1 MRGVAWLKNLWS
13 RRRLDREL
21 DAEVRAY
28 VDLLSDEYR
37 ERGYSPDQA
46 QRAARV
52 ELGGIEPVK
61 EQVRAARGGAALEA
75 LWRDVTFGVRTLR
88 KSPSFTAAA
97 LLSLALGI
105 GANSAVFGLLNAVR
119 LRSLPVPNAD
129 ELAEVRLNG
138 PRCCRHTGRNR
149 QVSLPLWNEI
159 RAHQQA
165 FAELL
170 AFADTR
176 VNLAPQG
183 EVRYVEALFVSGDF
197 FRVLGVPAALG
208 RSINRE
214 DDRPGCGGGAA
225 VISHALW
232 QSEFGGRSD
241 ILSQTLSMRPN
252 PVPIVG
258 VMPAGFF
265 GVEVGRRFDVAL
277 PLCASGFDRP
287 DHWWLAIIG
296 RLKQGWTV
304 EQANA
309 HLAAIGPELLGAA
322 TPPTYDAELAK
333 KFRTLKFSVHDARN
347 GVSPLRERFE
357 DPLWL
362 LLAIAALVLLTAC
375 ANVASLFLVRA
386 TARAPELAL
395 RAALGASRLRIIR
408 QLLIEGA
415 LIAVAGAAVGLV
427 LARFADSAVM
437 KLLSTRTDPI
447 VLDVGIDW
455 RTLGFNAL
463 IVCVTTM
470 AFALAPAIRAARHAG
485 VAASGRVSAGRD
497 RVAMREVLVAV
508 QVAMSVVLLSAATL
522 FIVTLRNVASVDAGF
537 SAPEVL
543 VANVFLN
550 DQSYPRQVR
559 AAVQR
564 DLTARMAAIP
574 GIESAAHAATPPLS
588 GSVWETVVRVITPQ
602 GEIEAETNRN
612 QISADY
618 FRVMRTPLIAGRE
631 FDDRDIPSSPK
642 VAIVNETFARKALGE
657 SMPLGR
663 RVADGKEEF
672 EVVGVV
678 GNSKQYTLR
687 EDFQPIVYTAASQV
701 GEPGLTVRFVLRSRI
716 GMSATVESVRQ
727 AIAEF
732 DRTAGVRFAT
742 LEEMTIDSLQQERL
756 MANLSGFF
764 GFIAVVLA
772 AAGVSGVVSYTAASR
787 RREIGIRLA
796 LGARGSDV
804 MRALLGRVAVV
815 IGAGLLF
822 GLVLAISANAA
833 ASSLLYGI
841 DPREPWAIALIA
853 VVIGGSG
860 LFAAF
865 VPARRAMR
873 TDPVTALRAE

>member
-1 MRGVAWLKNLWS
+1 
-13 RRRLDREL
+13 
-21 DAEVRAY
+21 
-28 VDLLSDEYR
+28 
-37 ERGYSPDQA
+37 
-46 QRAARV
+46 
-52 ELGGIEPVK
+52 
-61 EQVRAARGGAALEA
+61 
-75 LWRDVTFGVRTLR
+75 
-88 KSPSFTAAA
+88 
-97 LLSLALGI
+97 
-105 GANSAVFGLLNAVR
+105 
-119 LRSLPVPNAD
+119 
-129 ELAEVRLNG
+129 
-138 PRCCRHTGRNR
+138 
-149 QVSLPLWNEI
+149 
-159 RAHQQA
+159 
-165 FAELL
+165 
-170 AFADTR
+170 
-176 VNLAPQG
+176 
-183 EVRYVEALFVSGDF
+183 
-197 FRVLGVPAALG
+197 
-208 RSINRE
+208 
-214 DDRPGCGGGAA
+214 
-225 VISHALW
+225 
-232 QSEFGGRSD
+232 
-241 ILSQTLSMRPN
+241 
-252 PVPIVG
+252 
-258 VMPAGFF
+258 
-265 GVEVGRRFDVAL
+265 
-277 PLCASGFDRP
+277 
-287 DHWWLAIIG
+287 
-296 RLKQGWTV
+296 
-304 EQANA
+304 
-309 HLAAIGPELLGAA
+309 
-322 TPPTYDAELAK
+322 
-333 KFRTLKFSVHDARN
+333 
-347 GVSPLRERFE
+347 
-357 DPLWL
+357 
-362 LLAIAALVLLTAC
+362 
-375 ANVASLFLVRA
+375 
-386 TARAPELAL
+386 
-395 RAALGASRLRIIR
+395 
-408 QLLIEGA
+408 
-415 LIAVAGAAVGLV
+415 
-427 LARFADSAVM
+427 
-437 KLLSTRTDPI
+437 
-447 VLDVGIDW
+447 
-455 RTLGFNAL
+455 
-463 IVCVTTM
+463 
-470 AFALAPAIRAARHAG
+470 
-485 VAASGRVSAGRD
+485 
-497 RVAMREVLVAV
+497 MREVLVAV

-602 GEIEAETNRN
+602 AEIEAETNRN

-631 FDDRDIPSSPK
+631 FDNRDIPSSPK

-678 GNSKQYTLR
+678 ANSKQYTLR

-716 GMSATVESVRQ
+716 GMAATVESVRQ

-732 DRTAGVRFAT
+732 DRKAGVRFAT

-772 AAGVSGVVSYTAASR
+772 AAGVSGVVWYTAASR

-841 DPREPWAIALIA
+841 HPREPWAIALIA

-860 LFAAF
+860 LCAAF